1 MDELLLTPPIVALV
15 SLAVACGIYRLGA
28 RPGPK
33 DGPPSDKY
41 LPYTGGEQPL
51 PLPSQ
56 QGYHA
61 FFRLALLFGILHV
74 ATLVLSTLP
83 RDLQQ
88 HRTAL
93 IYLAGISVSVFALT
107 ERKE

>member
-1 MDELLLTPPIVALV
+1 MDELLLTPPIAALV
-15 SLAVACGIYRLGA
+15 FLAVACGIYRLGA
-28 RPGPK
+28 RPGPS
-33 DGPPSDKY
+33 DASDKY

-51 PLPSQ
+51 PLPLQ
-56 QGYHA
+56 QSYHA
-61 FFRLALLFGILHV
+61 FFRLALLFSILHV

-88 HRTAL
+88 HRTVL
-93 IYLAGISVSVFALT
+93 IYLAGISISVFALT

>member
-1 MDELLLTPPIVALV
+1 MNELLLSPPIAVLIF
-15 SLAVACGIYRLGA
+15 LAIACGIYRLGA
-28 RPGPK
+28 RPGPR
-33 DGPPSDKY
+33 DASDKY
-41 LPYTGGEQPL
+41 LPYTGGEKPPPL
-51 PLPSQ
+51 LPQ

-61 FFRLALLFGILHV
+61 FFRLALLFSMLHI

-93 IYLAGISVSVFALT
+93 IYLAGISISIFALT